1 MGRSSSDALVGTV
14 TRSCWSIAT
23 PICSPPPGTSSP
35 TMTDW
40 PPIFAVDLVGSAS
53 VLDVLAPLVIP
64 GTAAACF
71 ASMAARIVATQ
82 HDAAV
87 DAVLDGPL
95 HPDFLRG
102 IDGAV
107 GERIV
112 DSAIAEQGSLERSS
126 GQGRPSGASVAG

>member
-1 MGRSSSDALVGTV
+1 
-14 TRSCWSIAT
+14 
-23 PICSPPPGTSSP
+23 
-35 TMTDW
+35 MTDW
-40 PPIFAVDLVGSAS
+40 RPIFAVDLVGSAS

-64 GTAAACF
+64 GTAAVCF

-82 HDAAV
+82 G
-87 DAVLDGPL
+87 DAVLDDPL
-95 HPDFLRG
+95 HPDFLG
-102 IDGAV
+102 CIAGEV